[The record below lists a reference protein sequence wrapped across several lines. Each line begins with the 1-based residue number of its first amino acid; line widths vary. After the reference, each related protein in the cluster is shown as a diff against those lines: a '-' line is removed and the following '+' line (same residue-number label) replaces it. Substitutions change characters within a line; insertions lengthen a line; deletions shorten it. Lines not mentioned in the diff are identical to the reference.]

1 MSEEVVIR
9 AFSPEDLEAIYEI
22 ERRSFPDPWPKR
34 LFKSYHGSRG
44 VYFLVAT
51 LDGKIVG
58 YILGRVERGLGGRLF
73 STPRMFGHILNIAVS
88 PELRRSGIGTRLM
101 GALESLF
108 GREGVELVWLEVR
121 ASNLSA
127 QSFYRGLGYRTRGR
141 VSLYYGDEDG
151 IIMEKD
157 LR

>member
-1 MSEEVVIR
+1 MREEVVFR
-9 AFSPEDLEAIYEI
+9 AFSPEDLEAIYDI

-34 LFKSYHGSRG
+34 LFKSLHGSKG

-58 YILGRVERGLGGRLF
+58 YILGRVERGLRGRLF
-73 STPRMFGHILNIAVS
+73 SIPRKFGHILNIAVL
-88 PELRRSGIGTRLM
+88 PEFRRSGIGTRLM
-101 GALESLF
+101 GILEGFF

-121 ASNLSA
+121 ASNLGA
-127 QSFYRGLGYRTRGR
+127 QRFYRELGYRAKERAPF
-141 VSLYYGDEDG
+141 YYGDEDG